1 MSQVSPGPFL
11 FHFHRSYP
19 WRRLQQYATLR
30 PRDRLIRKYCN
41 LYLSLS
47 GGLLRL
53 CRKEDDVDEKMQKKN
68 SNVTYRRNVQRKT
81 NILLKKSSK
90 KGFNRCTILIYKFA
104 GNILQWVKSAKQ
116 NYSCFKAI
124 KPLTTHFIQCSPT
137 NLNILHF
144 SLLFKPSKFKPSQK
158 NNSSI
163 IELKWKR
170 FACNQRFL

>member
-1 MSQVSPGPFL
+1 MWCGKVCDLAQALRDGVLLCQLLNNLLPQAVNLKEINLRPQMSQVSPGPFL

-90 KGFNRCTILIYKFA
+90 KGFNRCTILIYNVCGEYLA
-104 GNILQWVKSAKQ
+104 MGEI
-116 NYSCFKAI
+116 
-124 KPLTTHFIQCSPT
+124 
-137 NLNILHF
+137 
-144 SLLFKPSKFKPSQK
+144 
-158 NNSSI
+158 
-163 IELKWKR
+163 R
-170 FACNQRFL
+170 